1 MLSLENT
8 YEQPQLEEW
17 FDRIGRSGSDS
28 HSQENGPDSLFE
40 SAPQSDVLVALEPKV
55 DGVAVSLRWERGRLA
70 LALTRGD
77 GVRGDDIVQQ
87 VRTIRNLPLVLPDA
101 PEVLEVRGEIFMDD
115 NSFVRLNE
123 SRESAGLPLFAN
135 ARNATAGTLKSL
147 DPSVAAERQL
157 RFVAHGLG
165 VVSTALGSLGPS
177 LELSW
182 KPLASP

>member
-1 MLSLENT
+1 M
-8 YEQPQLEEW
+8 
-17 FDRIGRSGSDS
+17 
-28 HSQENGPDSLFE
+28 
-40 SAPQSDVLVALEPKV
+40 ALEPKV
-55 DGVAVSLRWERGRLA
+55 DGVAVSLRWEQGNLV

-87 VRTIRNLPLVLPDA
+87 VRTIRNLPLVLPAA

-115 NSFVRLNE
+115 SSFTRLNE
-123 SRESAGLPLFAN
+123 ARESAGLPLFAN

-165 VVSTALGSLGPS
+165 VVSPNWVPPGPS

>member
-1 MLSLENT
+1 M
-8 YEQPQLEEW
+8 
-17 FDRIGRSGSDS
+17 
-28 HSQENGPDSLFE
+28 
-40 SAPQSDVLVALEPKV
+40 
-55 DGVAVSLRWERGRLA
+55 AVSLRWEQGNLV

-87 VRTIRNLPLVLPDA
+87 VRTIRNLPLVLTSA

-115 NSFVRLNE
+115 SSFTRLNE
-123 SRESAGLPLFAN
+123 ARESAGLPLFAN

-165 VVSTALGSLGPS
+165 VVSAALGSTLDRVSSSAGSLWHPREWPIGAGP
-177 LELSW
+177 
-182 KPLASP
+182 KCF